1 MPRRRRGRA
10 RRSCPTAPGPGAVPS
25 SPGTGLRRRDAPSG
39 PAPRKRSECL
49 GTLPPSSSTQRKEP
63 LLADKDAIY
72 DRVAGKAKETA
83 GKVTGDKETET
94 EGRLQNIEG
103 KVAEKVGEVKDEVA
117 EKADD
122 VKDAVKGVA
131 ARFKKDE

>member
-1 MPRRRRGRA
+1 M
-10 RRSCPTAPGPGAVPS
+10 
-25 SPGTGLRRRDAPSG
+25 
-39 PAPRKRSECL
+39 
-49 GTLPPSSSTQRKEP
+49 
-63 LLADKDAIY
+63 ADKDAIY

-103 KVAEKVGEVKDEVA
+103 KVAEKVGEVKDEIT
-117 EKADD
+117 EKTDD

-131 ARFKKDE
+131 AHFKKDE